1 MKKLLLSLSFVC
13 ICFSSVQAQQ
23 HKWSLRECVDY
34 AIQNNI
40 EIRQQ
45 DINVKNKEI
54 DLSTSR
60 NSRLPDLNAQ
70 MGQSFN
76 FQKSSTLGT
85 STFDA
90 RNSATTSFS
99 ISSSM
104 PLFTG
109 FRIPNQVKADE
120 FNLYAATEGLKKA
133 KENLELQIV
142 SLYLDVLFK
151 KEILGAYKEQA
162 DLSKQ
167 QVDRTQI
174 LVESGKVPASQ
185 LYDMKAQQA
194 KDDLNVTVAN
204 NDLTLSLLNLSQ
216 ALNITNDDNFDIREP
231 NTGDIISNSLSSI
244 IPPQQIYRIALGI
257 KPHIKEAEFKVEN
270 SKRLLKVA
278 QAGHWPTLGLEFGYS
293 TRYQKIFGQDVY
305 NFSKQIK
312 DNSSEYISL
321 GLSIPIFNRFQV
333 RNQVRTA
340 RLNIENQYLELD
352 NVRLALFKEIQQAYQ
367 SAVSAQAKFS
377 SSEVAYEAADVSLQ
391 YAQERYDVGKSTVFE
406 YNEAK
411 TKLLTSKSEQIQAK
425 YDFLFRTKILDFY
438 QGKPI
443 DIE

>member
-1 MKKLLLSLSFVC
+1 MKKLILSLSFVC

-23 HKWSLRECVDY
+23 RKWSLRECVDY

-40 EIRQQ
+40 DIKQQ
-45 DINVKNKEI
+45 VLNVKNNEI
-54 DLSTSR
+54 TLSTSK
-60 NSRLPDLNAQ
+60 NSRLPNLNASV
-70 MGQSFN
+70 GQDFD
-76 FQKSSTLGT
+76 FGRTVYGTLASESYKTG
-85 STFDA
+85 
-90 RNSATTSFS
+90 TTSFG
-99 ISSSM
+99 ISSST

-120 FNLYAATEGLKKA
+120 FNLFAATEGLKKA
-133 KENLELQIV
+133 KENLELQVV
-142 SLYLDVLFK
+142 SLYLEALFK

-162 DLSKQ
+162 ELSKQ

-194 KDDLNVTVAN
+194 KDDLNVTMAD

-216 ALNITNDDNFDIREP
+216 ALNITNSEGFDIREP
-231 NTGDIISNSLSSI
+231 GTDNIVSNNLSSI
-244 IPPQQIYRIALGI
+244 VPSEQIYRVALGI
-257 KPHIKEAEFKVEN
+257 KPHIKEAEYKVES
-270 SKRLLKVA
+270 SKKLLKVA
-278 QAGHWPTLGLEFGYS
+278 QAGYWPTLDLSLGYS
-293 TRYQKIFGQDVY
+293 TSYQDVFGEEDRS
-305 NFSKQIK
+305 FSKQIS
-312 DNSSEYISL
+312 DRNREYIRLS
-321 GLSIPIFNRFQV
+321 LSIPIFNRFQV

-340 RLNIENQYLELD
+340 RLNIESQYLELD

-367 SAVSAQAKFS
+367 SAVAAQAKFS
-377 SSEVAYEAADVSLQ
+377 SSEVAHEAAEVSLR